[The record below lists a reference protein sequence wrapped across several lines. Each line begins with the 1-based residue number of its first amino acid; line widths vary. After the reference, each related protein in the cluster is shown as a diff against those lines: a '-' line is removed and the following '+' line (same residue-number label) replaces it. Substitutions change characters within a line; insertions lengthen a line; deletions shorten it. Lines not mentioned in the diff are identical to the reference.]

1 MNLTPTKPKINDC
14 STDFGQLLKAIRDRQ
29 LTTSLEILENFGIE
43 GEQALNF
50 IAKFRQ
56 IDWSQSPYSEEVAL

>member
-1 MNLTPTKPKINDC
+1 MSPTPIKPKENSS
-14 STDFGQLLKAIRDRQ
+14 STDFGELLKAIGDRQ
-29 LTTSLEILENFGIE
+29 LTTSLEILEKSEII

-56 IDWSQSPYSEEVAL
+56 VDFSLPHSEEVAL

>member
-1 MNLTPTKPKINDC
+1 MSLTSTKPKRNDF
-14 STDFGQLLKAIRDRQ
+14 STDFGQLLKVIRDRQ
-29 LTTSLEILENFGIE
+29 LTTSLEILEKSEIT

-56 IDWSQSPYSEEVAL
+56 VDFSLPHSEEVAL